1 MPFKSFCAPTA
12 LALALATF
20 PLGAFAQ
27 APAGTAPAA
36 GAPSAADQTTTAA
49 QGGAAAVTTDPEAQG
64 LVGDGS
70 PADGMDADVMLH
82 FVPIL
87 SACVSAP
94 NETDCGQVRALVTEC
109 AADLN
114 YELCDVLFEDA
125 DEVFADP
132 ALLER
137 AQITLAR
144 TSESIAQMRFDEA
157 DGEIG
162 EAIEATRA
170 LSERTLLRG
179 AENLNSHSSPPVA
192 LEDEV
197 QQ

>member
-1 MPFKSFCAPTA
+1 MPFKTFCASSA
-12 LALALATF
+12 LALALAGL
-20 PLGAFAQ
+20 PLGALAQ

-36 GAPSAADQTTTAA
+36 DGPAAPDQTTTPA
-49 QGGAAAVTTDPEAQG
+49 QGGAAAVATDPDAQG

-70 PADGMDADVMLH
+70 PADGMDADDMLH

-87 SACVSAP
+87 SACVAAP
-94 NETDCGQVRALVTEC
+94 NEADCGQVRALVTEC
-109 AADLN
+109 AADLT

-137 AQITLAR
+137 AQITLAQ
-144 TSESIAQMRFDEA
+144 TSESIAQMQFDEA